1 MQNLDSATH
10 VTYSSSDS
18 IDAATDQDKVL
29 WPTEFLNSLT
39 PAGMPPHA
47 LTLAPGALI
56 MLLRNIDVDDG
67 LCNGV
72 RGSVVQT
79 MPRILDV
86 LIVSGSAAGK
96 RVYIPRMALAP
107 KNPDIPFILR
117 RRQFPVKLAW
127 AMTINKAQGQTL
139 TRVGVYLPEPVFS
152 HGQLYVAL
160 SRAGSAAH
168 VRVLAITTESQG
180 WMDGEDDVA
189 ALYVDNVVWTEAL
202 LQEVHRATLTSA
214 EPEQIKPRRN

>member
-1 MQNLDSATH
+1 MSGGIVEEYLRYFCERAILTPTNAVADEWNEQILQNLDSATH

-72 RGSVVQT
+72 RGIVVQI

-96 RVYIPRMALAP
+96 RVYIPRMAPAP
-107 KNPDIPFILR
+107 K
-117 RRQFPVKLAW
+117 K
-127 AMTINKAQGQTL
+127 QT
-139 TRVGVYLPEPVFS
+139 YLS
-152 HGQLYVAL
+152 
-160 SRAGSAAH
+160 SRA
-168 VRVLAITTESQG
+168 
-180 WMDGEDDVA
+180 DGNS
-189 ALYVDNVVWTEAL
+189 L
-202 LQEVHRATLTSA
+202 
-214 EPEQIKPRRN
+214 

>member
-1 MQNLDSATH
+1 MKFLQDVFMNCKLLQNLNSTTH

-67 LCNGV
+67 LCYCV
-72 RGSVVQT
+72 RGIVVRT
-79 MPRILDV
+79 MLRILDV

-96 RVYIPRMALAP
+96 RFYIPRMPLAP
-107 KNPDIPFILR
+107 KKS
-117 RRQFPVKLAW
+117 KL
-127 AMTINKAQGQTL
+127 T
-139 TRVGVYLPEPVFS
+139 FS
-152 HGQLYVAL
+152 
-160 SRAGSAAH
+160 SCAGGSP
-168 VRVLAITTESQG
+168 L
-180 WMDGEDDVA
+180 
-189 ALYVDNVVWTEAL
+189 
-202 LQEVHRATLTSA
+202 
-214 EPEQIKPRRN
+214 